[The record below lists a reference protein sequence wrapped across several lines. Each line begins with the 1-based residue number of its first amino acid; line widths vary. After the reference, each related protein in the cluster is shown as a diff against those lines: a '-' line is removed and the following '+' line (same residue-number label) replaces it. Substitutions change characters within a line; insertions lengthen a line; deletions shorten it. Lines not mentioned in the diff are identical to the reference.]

1 MVRLSGDL
9 DPCYRRLAKQ
19 LDAIPNGFPS
29 TDSEAELL
37 LLAKLYTPA
46 QAEMAALLS
55 LQPESAREV
64 AKRVGMS
71 RSDVEEQLQV
81 MARTGLIQAH
91 RQQESLRYSLMPFIV
106 GIYEAQLARM
116 DEELARLAEAY
127 FVEGFGTKALSIQ
140 PSFHR
145 VIPVEQTIPLH
156 IDVFPYERA
165 SELLRGARSFGVRS
179 CICRVE
185 KRQLGQGCDHPVENC
200 IVVHSA
206 EAAFG
211 RSRTIRTVTD
221 QEAMRILRE
230 ADDDGLVHSSANVQT
245 GLGYICNC
253 CTCCCLMLRGI
264 AEFGSPDALSRAGFC
279 AIVDDSLCL
288 GCGSCLEG
296 CPFGA
301 LSLTEGGGVEVLEGR
316 CLGCGLCVAAC
327 PQQALQLARSPGE
340 AVPPPPIDQ
349 EAWMGERAR
358 NREGHLGESL

>member
-179 CICRVE
+179 CIYAASR
-185 KRQLGQGCDHPVENC
+185 
-200 IVVHSA
+200 SA
-206 EAAFG
+206 SWAKDATTP
-211 RSRTIRTVTD
+211 SRTALWFIR
-221 QEAMRILRE
+221 QRQHLAAAARF
-230 ADDDGLVHSSANVQT
+230 GPSQT
-245 GLGYICNC
+245 
-253 CTCCCLMLRGI
+253 TR
-264 AEFGSPDALSRAGFC
+264 P
-279 AIVDDSLCL
+279 
-288 GCGSCLEG
+288 CGS
-296 CPFGA
+296 
-301 LSLTEGGGVEVLEGR
+301 
-316 CLGCGLCVAAC
+316 
-327 PQQALQLARSPGE
+327 
-340 AVPPPPIDQ
+340 
-349 EAWMGERAR
+349 
-358 NREGHLGESL
+358 